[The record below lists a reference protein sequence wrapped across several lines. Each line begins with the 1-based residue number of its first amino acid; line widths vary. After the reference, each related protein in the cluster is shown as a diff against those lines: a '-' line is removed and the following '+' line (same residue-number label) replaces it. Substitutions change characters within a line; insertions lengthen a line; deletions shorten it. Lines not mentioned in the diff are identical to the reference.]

1 MGFSRQEYWSGL
13 PFPSPRDLP
22 NPGAPPNV
30 PKSGPIPGQAPRDS
44 AVLGVCVRVCV
55 CVPVCVC
62 LCVCGRILAPPLW
75 GAPLGAVEGGG
86 GAILHQRGASAKH
99 PAALIFYD

>member
-1 MGFSRQEYWSGL
+1 MGFSRQEYWNGL
-13 PFPSPRDLP
+13 PCPPPGDLP

-44 AVLGVCVRVCV
+44 AVQGVCVSVCV

-62 LCVCGRILAPPLW
+62 SRILAPPLW

-86 GAILHQRGASAKH
+86 GAIPHQRGASAKY

>member
-62 LCVCGRILAPPLW
+62 LCVCVCVAGYWPLPF
-75 GAPLGAVEGGG
+75 GALPLE
-86 GAILHQRGASAKH
+86 LWRGAGEPSFTSEV
-99 PAALIFYD
+99 PVLSTLRR

>member
-1 MGFSRQEYWSGL
+1 MGFSRQEYWNGL
-13 PFPSPRDLP
+13 PCPPPGDLP

-44 AVLGVCVRVCV
+44 AVQGVCVSVCV

-62 LCVCGRILAPPLW
+62 VAGYWPLLF
-75 GAPLGAVEGGG
+75 GALPLE
-86 GAILHQRGASAKH
+86 LWRGAGEPSLTSEV
-99 PAALIFYD
+99 PVLSTLRR